1 LGDVD
6 FQTVV
11 QRRKMV
17 RSFSGEPVPPEVLE
31 QILGNAQR
39 APSAGFSQGWA
50 FVVLV
55 GPSETGLF
63 WETISDPE
71 WRADPYRPGLLRA
84 PVVIVPL
91 TDEAAYRARYGEADK
106 AAYGLAESEWP
117 VPYWLVDTSFAAML
131 ILLSAVDAGLGALFT
146 GLNHHDD
153 ELMLALGVPPEYRPI
168 GAVVMG
174 WPDGEDKPS
183 PSLARGHRPAE
194 SVIHRGRW

>member
-1 LGDVD
+1 ME
-6 FQTVV
+6 FQAVV
-11 QRRKMV
+11 RRRKMV
-17 RSFSGEPVPPEVLE
+17 RSFSDEPVPPEMLE

-39 APSAGFSQGWA
+39 ATSAGFSQGWA
-50 FVVLV
+50 FVVLE
-55 GPSETGLF
+55 GPEETAMF
-63 WETISDPE
+63 WDAISDPE

-91 TDEAAYRARYGEADK
+91 TDEAAYRARYAEPDK
-106 AAYGLAESEWP
+106 AAHGIADSEWP

-153 ELMLALGVPPEYRPI
+153 ELMAALGVPAALRPI

-174 WPDGEDKPS
+174 WPDGEDRPS
-183 PSLARGHRPAE
+183 PSLARGHRRAE
-194 SVIHRGRW
+194 SVVHRGRW